1 MPIDEI
7 GVGIFG
13 AIFRFLGW
21 VFFEVIIEVLIKGLG
36 YVICRP
42 FKKVD
47 VDSTASAIV
56 GLIACGVIIVSVILI
71 SGWVS
76 ENTEIDT
83 CLDGGGRFN
92 YQLKT
97 CEYE

>member
-42 FKKVD
+42 FKKVG

-56 GLIACGVIIVSVILI
+56 GFIVCGVIIVSVILI
-71 SGWVS
+71 SGWFS
-76 ENTEIDT
+76 ENTEID
-83 CLDGGGRFN
+83 
-92 YQLKT
+92 
-97 CEYE
+97 